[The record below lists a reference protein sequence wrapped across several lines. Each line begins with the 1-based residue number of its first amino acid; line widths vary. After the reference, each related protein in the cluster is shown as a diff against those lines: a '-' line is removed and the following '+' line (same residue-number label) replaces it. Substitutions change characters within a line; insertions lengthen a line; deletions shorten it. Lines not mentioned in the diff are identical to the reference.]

1 MIDRLKELF
10 DGDLPTCILEATG
23 NKRSM
28 ETAFE
33 LVASGGRICFIGF
46 IKGNIEYHNPL
57 FHAREMTIMGSR
69 NALGRDFDHAI
80 AMIEAGKVD
89 VKPWVTHTCA
99 FDEFEDNFSKWL
111 DPANG
116 VIKALVLMDE

>member
-1 MIDRLKELF
+1 
-10 DGDLPTCILEATG
+10 
-23 NKRSM
+23 
-28 ETAFE
+28 
-33 LVASGGRICFIGF
+33 
-46 IKGNIEYHNPL
+46 
-57 FHAREMTIMGSR
+57 MTIMGSR